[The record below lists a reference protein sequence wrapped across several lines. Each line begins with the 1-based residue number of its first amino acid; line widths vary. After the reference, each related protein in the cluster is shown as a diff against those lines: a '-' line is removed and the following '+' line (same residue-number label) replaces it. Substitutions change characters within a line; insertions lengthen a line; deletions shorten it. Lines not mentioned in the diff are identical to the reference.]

1 MGHMSKVIKH
11 KIRDGLIFLI
21 SVSGLSFVYR
31 RHTRHKE
38 PLVRVLCFHDVPE
51 REWFESVITILK
63 QNYHLLTPTEFHEKK
78 FDPNRINILLTFDD
92 GYQSW
97 VDVALPVLDTHNVK
111 GLFFICSGLLDVY
124 GTEAQKDFVKKR
136 LLLKPRKT
144 LSWEGAQKLVSAGH
158 AIGGHTVSHRNLA
171 KLSKKHPERVWSE
184 IKDNKVALEHK
195 LKTKVMD
202 FAYPFGRQK
211 HFNEDVTAEVQKAM
225 YSHIYSAE
233 TGFVDASANINR
245 TLVEKNQSL
254 KSIQRWI
261 DGAYDIFCL
270 SKNRL
275 N

>member
-1 MGHMSKVIKH
+1 MNKSLKH

-31 RHTRHKE
+31 RHIRHKG
-38 PLVRVLCFHDVPE
+38 PLVRILCFHDVPE
-51 REWFESVITILK
+51 REWFESVMVTLK
-63 QNYHLLTPTEFHEKK
+63 QKYHLITPAEFHEKK
-78 FDPNRINILLTFDD
+78 FHSEKINILLTFDD

-97 VDVALPVLDTHNVK
+97 VDVVMPVLEKHNIK
-111 GLFFICSGLLDVY
+111 ALFFICSGLLDVY
-124 GTEAQKDFVKKR
+124 GTETQKDFVKKR

-158 AIGGHTVSHRNLA
+158 TIGGHTVSHHNLA

-184 IKDNKVALEHK
+184 IKDNKVTLEHK

-202 FAYPFGRQK
+202 FAYPFGRK
-211 HFNEDVTAEVQKAM
+211 EHFNEVVTQQVQQAG
-225 YSHIYSAE
+225 YSHIYLAE
-233 TGFVDASANINR
+233 TGFVDASTNINR
-245 TLVEKNQSL
+245 TLVEKNQSP